1 MLKRDFPDRPCGGH
15 PIISAFIKMFFCV
28 ILFSHKVKVMAYR
41 LEQIQKQMQ
50 KLILSPQ
57 MQQAIHLLQIPLAEL
72 QMAAQQEMNTNP
84 LLEEDIETTADQE
97 DYLKTPEE
105 LDEEQG
111 FKEEFDKLAE
121 LDDEWKEYFKQTF
134 SVKRHSEDDE
144 EKRRYLENS
153 ITKEETLQEH
163 LLKQLSLHDLTE
175 KERQIGEAVIGNLD
189 ENGFLQNGVEEV
201 VRETQ
206 ASPAEAEK
214 ILALVKTFH
223 PVGVGA
229 TDLKECLIM
238 QAERLGSVSPVVRSI
253 IENHFDALAHKQ
265 YPQIARELNTTV
277 AEVQAAAE
285 LIATLEPKPGQ
296 MFGENRTQYVLPDV
310 IVKKFNNEY
319 IVMLNDDRIPH
330 LRINKLYRNL
340 MNQQDTVSETRNYVK
355 DKVKAGLWFIKNIQQ
370 RQQTIYNIA
379 VDIVNAQKEFLDNG
393 INFLRPLTMKEVA
406 DRIGIHESTVSR
418 AIANKYI
425 ETPQGIFQMK
435 FFFSRSIETQSG
447 ENVSSTN
454 VKNRIEELIK
464 GENPKHPLSDQKII
478 QLLSQEGITIARRT
492 IAKYRAELN
501 IQPSNL
507 RKMS

>member
-1 MLKRDFPDRPCGGH
+1 
-15 PIISAFIKMFFCV
+15 
-28 ILFSHKVKVMAYR
+28 MAYK
-41 LEQIQKQMQ
+41 LEQVQRQMQ

-72 QMAAQQEMNTNP
+72 TMVAQQEMNTNP
-84 LLEEDIETTADQE
+84 LLEEDIETIAEQE

-134 SVKRHSEDDE
+134 TVKQHTEDDE

-153 ITKEETLQEH
+153 LTREETLQEH

-175 KERQIGEAVIGNLD
+175 QERRIGEAVIGNLD
-189 ENGFLQNGVEEV
+189 ENGLLQNGAGEIAL
-201 VRETQ
+201 ETQ
-206 ASPAEAEK
+206 ATPAEVEK
-214 ILALVKTFH
+214 IIALVKTFH

-229 TDLKECLIM
+229 GSLAECLIM
-238 QAERLGSVSPVVRSI
+238 QAERIGAASPLIASI
-253 IENHFDALAHKQ
+253 IRLHLDALAHKQ
-265 YPQIARELNTTV
+265 YQQIAKALNATP
-277 AEVQAAAE
+277 AEVQTAAE
-285 LIATLEPKPGQ
+285 IIATLEPKPGQ

-340 MNQQDTVSETRNYVK
+340 MNQQDATSETREYVK
-355 DKVKAGLWFIKNIQQ
+355 DKVKGGLWFIKNIQQ

-379 VDIVNAQKEFLDNG
+379 TDIVNQQREFLDNG
-393 INFLRPLTMKEVA
+393 INFLKPLTMKEVA
-406 DRIGIHESTVSR
+406 DRVGIHESTVSR
-418 AIANKYI
+418 AIANKYM

-464 GENPKHPLSDQKII
+464 GEDPRHPLSDQKII

-501 IQPSNL
+501 IPPSNL
-507 RKMS
+507 RKKTQTGS

>member
-1 MLKRDFPDRPCGGH
+1 
-15 PIISAFIKMFFCV
+15 
-28 ILFSHKVKVMAYR
+28 MAYR
-41 LEQIQKQMQ
+41 LEQIQRQMQ

-72 QMAAQQEMNTNP
+72 QMVAQQEMNTNP
-84 LLEEDIETTADQE
+84 LLEEDIETTAEQE

-134 SVKRHSEDDE
+134 AVKRHSDEDE

-163 LLKQLSLHDLTE
+163 LLKQLSLQDLSE
-175 KERQIGEAVIGNLD
+175 KERHIGETIIGNLD
-189 ENGFLQNGVEEV
+189 ENGFLQTGIEEMAQ
-201 VRETQ
+201 ETQ
-206 ASPAEAEK
+206 STPADVEK
-214 ILALVKTFH
+214 VLTLVKTFH

-229 TDLKECLIM
+229 RDLKECLII
-238 QAERLGSVSPVVRSI
+238 QTQRLGTATPLITSI
-253 IENHFDALAHKQ
+253 IEGHLDALAHKQ
-265 YPQIARELNTTV
+265 FQQIAKELNTTT

-285 LIATLEPKPGQ
+285 VIAMLEPKPGQ

-330 LRINKLYRNL
+330 LRINKVYRNL
-340 MNQQDTVSETRNYVK
+340 MNQQDTAAETRDYVK
-355 DKVKAGLWFIKNIQQ
+355 DKVKAGMWFIKNIQQ

-379 VDIVNAQKEFLDNG
+379 VDIVNTQKEFLDNG
-393 INFLRPLTMKEVA
+393 INFLKPLTMKEVA

-418 AIANKYI
+418 AIANKYM

-435 FFFSRSIETQSG
+435 FFFSRSIETQNG
-447 ENVSSTN
+447 ETVSSTN

-464 GENPKHPLSDQKII
+464 GEDPRHPLSDQKII
-478 QLLSQEGITIARRT
+478 QLLAQEGITIARRT

-507 RKMS
+507 RKK